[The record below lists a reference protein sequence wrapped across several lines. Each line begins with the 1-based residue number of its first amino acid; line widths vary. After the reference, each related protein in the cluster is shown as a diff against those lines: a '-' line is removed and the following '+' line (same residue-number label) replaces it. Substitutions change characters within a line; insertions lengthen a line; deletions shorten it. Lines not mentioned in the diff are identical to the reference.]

1 MINVRD
7 LLIVFGMSIF
17 LTIPSM
23 ILYIKE
29 TIYKRYIKFK

>member
-1 MINVRD
+1 MINVID

-17 LTIPSM
+17 LMIPSM

-29 TIYKRYIKFK
+29 VIYKGCIKFK